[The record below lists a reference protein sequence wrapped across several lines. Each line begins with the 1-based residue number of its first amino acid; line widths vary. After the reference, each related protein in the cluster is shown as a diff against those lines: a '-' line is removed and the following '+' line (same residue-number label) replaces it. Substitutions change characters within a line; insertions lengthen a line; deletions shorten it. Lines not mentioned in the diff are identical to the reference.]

1 MREKEGARRPSK
13 SMRAETNESIAHR
26 ERSGWLVIAA
36 LLVAFELCVAVCEV
50 AL

>member
-1 MREKEGARRPSK
+1 MREKERARRPVK
-13 SMRAETNESIAHR
+13 ACAPKNNASIAHR

-36 LLVAFELCVAVCEV
+36 LFVAFELAVAVCEV